1 MNKLRIG
8 LDIDQVLA
16 DWATPFFKRFNP
28 KKESDI
34 TRICNQILVKD
45 RDFWLN
51 LDVIQYPVG
60 FEPNLYC
67 TKRSCLKTYSKEWLD
82 KHGFPHK
89 PVYQVY
95 CQNDNKARFIKGR
108 IDVFV
113 DDSIYNFIQ
122 MNSYGIPTLLMNTSY
137 NQDWGP
143 IGRIYSLDYEEIQD
157 AYYLMLESFPK
168 ETFRKLIHEY
178 R

>member
-1 MNKLRIG
+1 MIRIG

-16 DWATPFFKRFNP
+16 DWAGSFFKLYSP
-28 KKESDI
+28 KNNADI
-34 TRICNQILVKD
+34 TRICSQELAKD

-51 LDVIQYPVG
+51 LDVIQYPKG
-60 FEPNLYC
+60 FEPTLYC

-82 KHGFPHK
+82 KNNFPHK

-95 CQNDNKARFIKGR
+95 CQNDNKARYIKGR

-122 MNSYGIPTLLMNTSY
+122 MNSFGVPTLLLDTPY
-137 NQDWGP
+137 NQEWGP
-143 IGRIYSLDYEEIQD
+143 VGRIQSLDYDEIEET
-157 AYYLMLESFPK
+157 YYLMMESFPK
-168 ETFRKLIHEY
+168 NSFKKLIRDY
-178 R
+178 